1 MELLSPSASFA
12 NIRRFAKEAHKTA
25 EEFGLALDRFG
36 REPGEAWHAAA
47 DVFREKLT
55 GLEKELAGV
64 KDKTSLPA
72 TARKEFA
79 ARVQAL
85 AVDLAEL
92 RPTLRCAVL
101 DACPQAEI
109 KHPAGGTAETV
120 WKNYDKLTAGIT
132 DRVLRLDA
140 VVRLAQRSHG
150 PAAAFA
156 LICPP
161 LEERLGAADMFNI
174 LPALGVLLQHI
185 PLPRLGGLTL
195 MESIAKDFREQALS
209 GAAADGLFARF
220 LEGMLSGDPD
230 RRKAARKELDCARN
244 ASSDE
249 RYGRASEDGFSNSR
263 EILGVWSGVKAA
275 LADPDPVRR
284 RAALC
289 ALPALQFS
297 FITRDSRGDCAE
309 FIARG
314 MDDEDGTVR
323 YKTLRFAS
331 DLALIGRVDDQEILA
346 LLEKTAERLVSE
358 TKKKRPQSAACA
370 RKLLKRITGLRKYDR
385 ERANFTA
392 PRVAETEGEGC
403 ELSFTVPRRLPFETV
418 FQFKITLL
426 GTQPPV
432 WRRIQVPGSYTFYD
446 LHVAIQ
452 NAMGW
457 TDSHLHAFEIAGTRR
472 TRIESPYAAEDIMEE
487 IADYT
492 TEAPLTK
499 YLRQDG
505 ASAIYEYDFGDGWG
519 HEVALE
525 KILPKARGMSY
536 PACLDGRLACPP
548 EDCGGIGGYA
558 DCLKLAAGKSP
569 FEEEEENR
577 QLKVWLG
584 DWRPEKFEPG
594 AVLFEDPR
602 ARFLETMED
611 EEI

>member
-12 NIRRFAKEAHKTA
+12 NIRRFAKKAHKTA

-36 REPGEAWHAAA
+36 REPGETWHAAA
-47 DVFREKLT
+47 DGFREKLA
-55 GLEKELAGV
+55 GLEKELASV

-72 TARKEFA
+72 AARKEFA
-79 ARVQAL
+79 VRVQAL
-85 AVDLAEL
+85 AGDLAEL
-92 RPTLRCAVL
+92 RRALRCLVL

-109 KHPAGGTAETV
+109 KPPAGGTAETV
-120 WKNYDKLTAGIT
+120 WKNYDKLTVGIA

-156 LICPP
+156 LICP
-161 LEERLGAADMFNI
+161 LEERLGAADMFNV

-244 ASSDE
+244 ASSNE

-331 DLALIGRVDDQEILA
+331 DLALIGRVEDQGILA

-370 RKLLKRITGLRKYDR
+370 RKLLKRIAGLRKYDR

-392 PRVAETEGEGC
+392 PRVAEPEGEGR

-426 GTQPPV
+426 GTQPPI
-432 WRRIQVPGSYTFYD
+432 WRRLQVPGSYTFYD

-457 TDSHLHAFEIAGTRR
+457 SDSHLHVYEIGEKRKVC
-472 TRIESPYAAEDIMEE
+472 IESPYAVEDLEEKPYGFTPEIM
-487 IADYT
+487 
-492 TEAPLTK
+492 
-499 YLRQDG
+499 LRQFFKKEND
-505 ASAIYEYDFGDGWG
+505 SAIYIYDFGDDWR
-519 HEVALE
+519 HEVLLE
-525 KILPKARGMSY
+525 DIQLKKTGLKY
-536 PACLDGRLACPP
+536 PMCMDGELACPP
-548 EDCGGIGGYA
+548 EDCGGIGGYTGCVEA
-558 DCLKLAAGKSP
+558 ATSKAVPEEDDEALA
-569 FEEEEENR
+569 
-577 QLKVWLG
+577 LLTWLDG
-584 DWRPEKFEPG
+584 WSPEKFNPKD
-594 AVLFEDPR
+594 VLFENP
-602 ARFLETMED
+602 AKRFLDSFEED
-611 EEI
+611 